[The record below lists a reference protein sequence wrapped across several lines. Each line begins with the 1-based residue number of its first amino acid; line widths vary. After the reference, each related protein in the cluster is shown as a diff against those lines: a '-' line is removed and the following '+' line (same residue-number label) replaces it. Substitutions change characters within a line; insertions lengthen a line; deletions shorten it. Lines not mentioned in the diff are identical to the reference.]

1 MSPQSQLGAHLTS
14 TPSRLLCG
22 ACLVHVLSSD
32 ILWVSGGWLAA
43 AYGVRMQD
51 TFDLRR
57 IDDLHFQRTILQRM
71 FNRGTVSRRRQ
82 QRCLC

>member
-1 MSPQSQLGAHLTS
+1 
-14 TPSRLLCG
+14 
-22 ACLVHVLSSD
+22 
-32 ILWVSGGWLAA
+32 
-43 AYGVRMQD
+43 MQD

-57 IDDLHFQRTILQRM
+57 IDDLHFQRTILQRL